1 MIFYTQ
7 LFTSKRGPLSKI
19 WLAAHW
25 ERKLTKAQVFECNLE
40 TTIKDIISPQM
51 KIGLR
56 TSGHLLIGVV
66 RIYSKKAKYLLA
78 DSTDALVKIKF
89 AFRPGQ
95 RDLPDEELEATLKA
109 ITLNEDFPDFD
120 TQLPHPSN
128 FSRNQCRSED
138 ITLKEDIGSG
148 FLNLVDFGNESQSIS
163 AGLLDFQSFS
173 QQGDGFGD
181 EDRGGDFLDFLTNS
195 ENPESPDLIPEDL
208 QNENTHISTLE
219 DQQDPDWTEVVTP
232 SQDETTLLANEEE
245 GFALDPVAVTPNSEK
260 RRGKRKRRLV
270 VDQSK
275 ELSNES
281 IREQISNCSDLIAS
295 LDMAP
300 PTRQLMQWKESGR
313 ADKLLAQ
320 LCSTVAAPQIKKL
333 FAKTIFQVKPSGV
346 HQEVEV
352 KREDGGDAQ
361 RDITMDVTIVDS
373 SIDQETTHNTD
384 VSDLGHMTDN
394 QGENNFDLRED
405 ENMSEFTHP
414 ELPSEDSMFV
424 HPSCLQTQSSSLH
437 TQSLLES
444 QDLEERKLIKRT
456 QNLLHALKIQSSTS
470 SLFSLQ
476 ALCEGH
482 SRFQAATTFFCF
494 LVLKKQNSIQL
505 HQSAPYDDII
515 ASPGPMF

>member
-7 LFTSKRGPLSKI
+7 LFTSKRGPLAKI

-40 TTIKDIISPQM
+40 TTIKDIISPEM

-56 TSGHLLIGVV
+56 TSGHLLVGVV

-95 RDLPDEELEATLKA
+95 TDLPDEGLEATLKA

-128 FSRNQCRSED
+128 IDHFSLNQCRSED

-148 FLNLVDFGNESQSIS
+148 FLNLIDFGNDSQSIS
-163 AGLLDFQSFS
+163 AGLLDFQGFS
-173 QQGDGFGD
+173 QQGDAFGD
-181 EDRGGDFLDFLTNS
+181 EDRAGGFLDFLTNS
-195 ENPESPDLIPEDL
+195 ENPESSELNPEEP
-208 QNENTHISTLE
+208 ENTHISTLE
-219 DQQDPDWTEVVTP
+219 DQRDPDWTEVVTP
-232 SQDETTLLANEEE
+232 TQDETTLLTNEKE

-281 IREQISNCSDLIAS
+281 IREQLSNCSDLIAP

-300 PTRQLMQWKESGR
+300 PTLQLMQWKESGR
-313 ADKLLAQ
+313 ADKLFAQ

-333 FAKTIFQVKPSGV
+333 FAKTIFQVKLSVV

-352 KREDGGDAQ
+352 MRKDGRDAQ
-361 RDITMDVTIVDS
+361 RDITVVDS
-373 SIDQETTHNTD
+373 SIDQETTYNTD

-394 QGENNFDLRED
+394 QGQNNFELRED
-405 ENMSEFTHP
+405 GNMSDFTHP

-444 QDLEERKLIKRT
+444 QDLEEKKLTRRT
-456 QNLLHALKIQSSTS
+456 QNVLHALKSSRS

-476 ALCEGH
+476 ALCKGR

-505 HQSAPYDDII
+505 QQSAPYDDII
-515 ASPGPMF
+515 ASPGPTFYEQ

>member
-1 MIFYTQ
+1 MMFYTQ
-7 LFTSKRGPLSKI
+7 LFTSKRGPLAKI

-56 TSGHLLIGVV
+56 TSGHLLLGVV

-95 RDLPDEELEATLKA
+95 TDLPDEGLEATLKA

-120 TQLPHPSN
+120 TQLPHPSDIDEVN
-128 FSRNQCRSED
+128 HLSLNQCRSED

-148 FLNLVDFGNESQSIS
+148 FLNLIDFGNESQSIS
-163 AGLLDFQSFS
+163 AGLLDFQGFS
-173 QQGDGFGD
+173 QRGDAFGD
-181 EDRGGDFLDFLTNS
+181 EDRGGDFLDFLSNC
-195 ENPESPDLIPEDL
+195 EHPESPHLIPEDP
-208 QNENTHISTLE
+208 QDENTHISTLE
-219 DQQDPDWTEVVTP
+219 DQRDADRTEVGTP
-232 SQDETTLLANEEE
+232 TQDETTLLANEEE

-260 RRGKRKRRLV
+260 RRGKRRRRLV

-275 ELSNES
+275 ELSNEA

-295 LDMAP
+295 MVMAP
-300 PTRQLMQWKESGR
+300 PTVQLMEWKESGR
-313 ADKLLAQ
+313 ADKLFAQ
-320 LCSTVAAPQIKKL
+320 LCSTVAAPQIKKF
-333 FAKTIFQVKPSGV
+333 FAKTIFQMKPSGV
-346 HQEVEV
+346 HQEDEV
-352 KREDGGDAQ
+352 MRDDGGDAQ
-361 RDITMDVTIVDS
+361 RDINTDVTVVDS

-394 QGENNFDLRED
+394 QGENNLELREGG
-405 ENMSEFTHP
+405 NLSEFTHG

-437 TQSLLES
+437 TQVPGH
-444 QDLEERKLIKRT
+444 T
-456 QNLLHALKIQSSTS
+456 QQPT
-470 SLFSLQ
+470 
-476 ALCEGH
+476 
-482 SRFQAATTFFCF
+482 
-494 LVLKKQNSIQL
+494 
-505 HQSAPYDDII
+505 Y
-515 ASPGPMF
+515 